1 MPTPDSLNHT
11 AQFSQVA
18 IHRGCS
24 APIPLCH
31 TWDDKT
37 VSMQTRADLW
47 FWAGLRGPQE
57 RRGLRSQLDLR
68 CQKEVF
74 VSAVCLWG
82 VDRQSGKKLDGE
94 QAH

>member
-1 MPTPDSLNHT
+1 MPTPDSLNHA
-11 AQFSQVA
+11 AQFAQVP

-31 TWDDKT
+31 TWDDRT
-37 VSMQTRADLW
+37 ASMQTRADLH
-47 FWAGLRGPQE
+47 
-57 RRGLRSQLDLR
+57 

-74 VSAVCLWG
+74 VSAVCPWG

-94 QAH
+94 EAH